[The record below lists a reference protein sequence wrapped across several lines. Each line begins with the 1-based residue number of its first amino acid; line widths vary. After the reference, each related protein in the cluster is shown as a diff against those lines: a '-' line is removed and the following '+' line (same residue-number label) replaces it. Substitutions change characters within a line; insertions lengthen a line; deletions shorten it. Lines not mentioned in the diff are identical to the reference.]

1 MGDRIHTCSRLREVA
16 LRREQRAGIFL
27 LISVASYPHRRF
39 ADRLKAFANVR
50 ETGIK
55 GCCDG
60 AGRRAMTDEMQALCF
75 FAGANSIFVGD
86 TLLTA
91 GNPGRRPGRGPIPP
105 PWYRGDGTRREP
117 ARIVPS
123 GLLR

>member
-16 LRREQRAGIFL
+16 LRGEQRAGIFL

-91 GNPGRRPGRGPIPP
+91 GNPGEDQDAALFRRLGIEAMEL
-105 PWYRGDGTRREP
+105 DANQQE
-117 ARIVPS
+117 
-123 GLLR
+123 

>member
-16 LRREQRAGIFL
+16 LRGEQRAGIFL

-91 GNPGRRPGRGPIPP
+91 DNPEKDKDMDLFRRLGL
-105 PWYRGDGTRREP
+105 EP
-117 ARIVPS
+117 MELQ
-123 GLLR
+123 G

>member
-1 MGDRIHTCSRLREVA
+1 MGDRIHICSRLREVA

-39 ADRLKAFANVR
+39 ADRLKTLANVR

-75 FAGANSIFVGD
+75 FAGANSIFVVD
-86 TLLTA
+86 TFLMA
-91 GNPGRRPGRGPIPP
+91 S
-105 PWYRGDGTRREP
+105 YHCDDQDP
-117 ARIVPS
+117 ARYQR
-123 GLLR
+123 L